1 MTDRIFLSFWT
12 IFCTFTPLKPKKL
25 KFWKYEKTTWRYYDF
40 THVHHK
46 WQSYDVWFL
55 RYGAW
60 QTELFITLGHFLPFY
75 HPNSLKNQYFEKMK
89 KSSRDIIIL
98 HKCTI
103 NDNYMMYGSWDM
115 KCDRY
120 NFLSFW
126 TFLCPFTPLTTWKTG
141 KKSLEI
147 SSVLYKWTKNYDHM
161 LYCSLDMAS
170 NGCNCYFSF
179 WAIFCTF
186 TSLTAWKI
194 KI

>member
-1 MTDRIFLSFWT
+1 M
-12 IFCTFTPLKPKKL
+12 KN
-25 KFWKYEKTTWRYYDF
+25 
-40 THVHHK
+40 HK

-60 QTELFITLGHFLPFY
+60 QTELFITLGRFLPFY
-75 HPNSLKNQYFEKMK
+75 HPNNLKNQNFEKMK

-126 TFLCPFTPLTTWKTG
+126 TFLCPFTPLTIWKTG
-141 KKSLEI
+141 KKKPVDII
-147 SSVLYKWTKNYDHM
+147 SFIQVNQKLWSY
-161 LYCSLDMAS
+161 
-170 NGCNCYFSF
+170 
-179 WAIFCTF
+179 AILF
-186 TSLTAWKI
+186 LRYGKQWM
-194 KI
+194 